1 MFDAAQNGI
10 TLFLKKAPDPGEE
23 LKRTCRNS
31 AELWAIRRR
40 VNRPYVAPQRLPA
53 TARGA

>member
-10 TLFLKKAPDPGEE
+10 AFIRKKAPDPSER
-23 LKRTCRNS
+23 LKQTCRDS
-31 AELWAIRRR
+31 AELWAIKRR

-53 TARGA
+53 TARVG